1 MSPTTKAHR
10 LVLKAG
16 RLGGQKLQTPLISA
30 IFAASMEEGK
40 DIADS
45 EVLADLASEC
55 GVLSRE
61 ETTAFIDSDELKKEV
76 EEMSAAAR
84 AKGITGVPIIIID
97 GKWAVSGG
105 QSSDVYVQVGRS
117 VSTPSA
123 VEPDYGVVLRYSRNS
138 RRAKVLIV
146 QRPPLY
152 LQGSLTLRF
161 ELSFLSPTF
170 LFPSQLD
177 FTPDACFIIQFHFPL
192 FIHFFLVLY
201 IPCATLIQHRHLLL
215 YSGTLDHRRTSRY
228 DFIGSNSSPKYPSP
242 GTQS

>member
-1 MSPTTKAHR
+1 MSPDRVVKNVRLTVITDFVCVLAVCIGQHELLDAINYCKDTLDLPLQFEMEHIPFRLISPTLLPDDIQTKEDREAFLSKVLGKERFMALQSNVSKYAEEKDRPITLHGIMSPTTKAHR

-97 GKWAVSGG
+97 GKWAV
-105 QSSDVYVQVGRS
+105 
-117 VSTPSA
+117 
-123 VEPDYGVVLRYSRNS
+123 
-138 RRAKVLIV
+138 
-146 QRPPLY
+146 
-152 LQGSLTLRF
+152 
-161 ELSFLSPTF
+161 
-170 LFPSQLD
+170 
-177 FTPDACFIIQFHFPL
+177 
-192 FIHFFLVLY
+192 
-201 IPCATLIQHRHLLL
+201 
-215 YSGTLDHRRTSRY
+215 
-228 DFIGSNSSPKYPSP
+228 
-242 GTQS
+242 

>member
-1 MSPTTKAHR
+1 MTTYSTLHGIMSPTTKAHR

-105 QSSDVYVQVGRS
+105 QSSDVYVQVSRS
-117 VSTPSA
+117 ASTPYA
-123 VEPDYGVVLRYSRNS
+123 VKPDFGRGSQIFKKL
-138 RRAKVLIV
+138 ATC
-146 QRPPLY
+146 
-152 LQGSLTLRF
+152 QG
-161 ELSFLSPTF
+161 
-170 LFPSQLD
+170 
-177 FTPDACFIIQFHFPL
+177 AH
-192 FIHFFLVLY
+192 
-201 IPCATLIQHRHLLL
+201 CA
-215 YSGTLDHRRTSRY
+215 
-228 DFIGSNSSPKYPSP
+228 SSPIPS
-242 GTQS
+242 GIVDTAV

>member
-1 MSPTTKAHR
+1 MLTAQCSSLHGIMSPTTKAHR

-16 RLGGQKLQTPLISA
+16 RLGGQKLQTPLITA

-61 ETTAFIDSDELKKEV
+61 ETLSFINSDELKKEV

-105 QSSDVYVQVGRS
+105 QSSEVYVQVGRS
-117 VSTPSA
+117 LCCRTGLESPSRSSRSS
-123 VEPDYGVVLRYSRNS
+123 GLRYV
-138 RRAKVLIV
+138 A
-146 QRPPLY
+146 
-152 LQGSLTLRF
+152 LTPER
-161 ELSFLSPTF
+161 SN
-170 LFPSQLD
+170 D
-177 FTPDACFIIQFHFPL
+177 
-192 FIHFFLVLY
+192 
-201 IPCATLIQHRHLLL
+201 RHPA
-215 YSGTLDHRRTSRY
+215 R
-228 DFIGSNSSPKYPSP
+228 SSSSSMS
-242 GTQS
+242 TTAQ